1 MINIEIQD
9 FGQGMSRDTIRCF
22 LEMHETEIEDEEKS
36 QGDEYLH
43 Y

>member
-1 MINIEIQD
+1 MINIDIQD
-9 FGQGMSRDTIRCF
+9 FGQGMSRDTFMCF

-43 Y
+43 F